1 MNMYCLTLH
10 NTMPT
15 TYTKK
20 GKVKTVGGPVGTDLK
35 DCRQHIQTKKEKVNN
50 RGGHV
55 STE

>member
-35 DCRQHIQTKKEKVNN
+35 DCRRHIQTKKEKVNK

-55 STE
+55 